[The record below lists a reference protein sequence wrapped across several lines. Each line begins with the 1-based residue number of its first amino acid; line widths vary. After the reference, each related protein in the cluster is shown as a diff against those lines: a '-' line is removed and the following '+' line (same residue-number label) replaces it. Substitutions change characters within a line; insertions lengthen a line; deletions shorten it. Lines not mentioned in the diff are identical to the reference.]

1 MEISFSAAADKCKFT
16 VQKCANLR
24 GNYMF
29 KAESLESGY
38 VQGKNSFV
46 LHGPLDFEIQP
57 GKLVLLAGKNGAG
70 KSTLMQILGGLVNP
84 LSGCVSVNNTDLHK
98 TSVETRAT
106 LISQVFTHPPDMPMT
121 TAGEV
126 VFSSRLRFLS
136 GWKPNM
142 QSHEDKLLAALEM
155 CGMKTFSN
163 RQFNTLSDG
172 EKQKVMIARALAQET
187 PVILMDEPLAFLD
200 YPGRREM
207 LARMKKWCGELGKT
221 IIFSSHDLELALKS
235 ADAMLLL
242 QENLKYR
249 WEKDSEALKSTDPA
263 GLFIE

>member
-1 MEISFSAAADKCKFT
+1 
-16 VQKCANLR
+16 
-24 GNYMF
+24 MF

-38 VQGKNSFV
+38 VQGKKSSV
-46 LHGPLDFEIQP
+46 LHGPMDFEIRP
-57 GKLVLLAGKNGAG
+57 GTLVLLAGKNGAG

-106 LISQVFTHPPDMPMT
+106 LISQVFTHPPDMPLT
-121 TAGEV
+121 TAKEV

-136 GWKPNM
+136 GWNGNM
-142 QSHEDKLLAALEM
+142 QAHENALLEALEM
-155 CGMKTFSN
+155 CGMEAFAE

-207 LARMKKWCGELGKT
+207 LDLMKKWCNEMGKT
-221 IIFSSHDLELALKS
+221 ILFSSHDLELALKS

-242 QENLKYR
+242 KENQKYSCE
-249 WEKDSEALKSTDPA
+249 WDAEALKSTDPA
-263 GLFIE
+263 GLFSA